1 MWLYW
6 TIAFRNLLQAKRRTA
21 LLGSA
26 IVMVTVLQVVLQ
38 SLSNGYLEGLIDG
51 ATNIAAGHVNVTGLY
66 KHRSASMTPLLTDSK
81 KVKAIV
87 EEALPDHDFIL
98 ERNSVV
104 GKLVGERRSIYLFG
118 QGVDYEKERLLRDVL
133 IPAKE
138 SSYVDG
144 GRDDV
149 VGAFKG
155 ITKENGIVLFASQAE
170 KLNARVGDQLV
181 LQVPTISGTNVVNLE
196 LVAVME
202 DVGMISQMFAFMS
215 RGTVQNS
222 LYLDDDVGARI
233 LIYFKD
239 RNQAFTALPRLQTA
253 LMDAGYQL
261 SEYQKSSLMRRWVGI
276 ERQDWVGQK
285 LDLTTWEDNLS
296 EAKIVVNSF
305 KSISYALMTILSIVI
320 AVGIMNTSWISVKER
335 TNEIGCIRAIG
346 MSSRGV
352 LWLFL
357 LEAFVLGVLAALTGV
372 LLGGLL
378 VWALDAAHI
387 TIANEA
393 LRLVLFSNELNLL
406 LRWKDLIWAVVF
418 FSCITSIS
426 ALFPAL
432 RAAHIRPIQAINYV
446 Q

>member
-26 IVMVTVLQVVLQ
+26 IMMVTVLQVVLQ

-51 ATNIAAGHVNVTGLY
+51 ATNIAAGHVNITGLY
-66 KHRSASMTPLLTDSK
+66 KNRSAAMTPILTDSK
-81 KVKAIV
+81 KVKKVV
-87 EEALPDHDFIL
+87 EEALPEHDFIL

-104 GKLVGERRSIYLFG
+104 GKLVGEKRSLFVFG
-118 QGVDYEKERLLRDVL
+118 QGVDYDQERLLRDVL

-138 SSYVDG
+138 SSYVSD
-144 GRDDV
+144 GRDEV
-149 VGAFKG
+149 VGDFKG
-155 ITKENGIVLFASQAE
+155 ITKPNGVVLFASQAE

-181 LQVPTISGTNVVNLE
+181 LQVPTLSSTNVVNVE
-196 LVAVME
+196 VVGVME
-202 DVGMISQMFAFMS
+202 DVGMLSQMFAFMS
-215 RGTVQNS
+215 RETVQNS
-222 LYLDDDVGARI
+222 LYLDDQVGARI
-233 LIYFKD
+233 LVYFKD
-239 RNQAFTALPRLQTA
+239 RNQAFTALPRLQKA
-253 LMDAGYQL
+253 LTDAGYHL
-261 SEYQKSSLMRRWVGI
+261 TDYQKSSLMRRWVNI

-305 KSISYALMTILSIVI
+305 KSISFALMTILSIVI

-357 LEAFVLGVLAALTGV
+357 LEAFVLGVLASVSGV
-372 LLGGLL
+372 LVGSLL

-387 TIANEA
+387 TIANDA
-393 LRLVLFSNELNLL
+393 LRLVLFSNQLNLL
-406 LRWKDLIWAVVF
+406 LHWQDLFWAILF
-418 FSCITSIS
+418 FAGITSIS
-426 ALFPAL
+426 ALFPAI
-432 RAAHIRPIQAINYV
+432 RAARIRPIQAINYV